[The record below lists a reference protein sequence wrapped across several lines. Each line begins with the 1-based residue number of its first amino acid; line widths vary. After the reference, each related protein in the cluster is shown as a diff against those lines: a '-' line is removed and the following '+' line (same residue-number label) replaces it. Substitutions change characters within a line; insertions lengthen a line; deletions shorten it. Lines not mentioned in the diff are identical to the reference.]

1 MPGLDRALSQL
12 RLFFPP
18 DWSVAYLKAE
28 GVPLLQTVEM
38 AAGAMLFAGI
48 AGLLMALYI
57 GARLPGSRLL
67 YSCLAT
73 VRAIP
78 DLTLAILCVML
89 VGIGPAAGLLALSV
103 FYTAAMGKIFADL
116 FVSADPGPVDILRA
130 TGAGSVS
137 VALFG
142 LLPLRLN
149 DLLTYGAYEFES
161 AMRAAVIV
169 GTVAAGGIGTELVS
183 AINETDYRHVTTLVI
198 MLTVLIAVFD
208 KLAWLV
214 RRYPPLLLLFV
225 VGGSISAWINR
236 PQMFAWSFFGSRLQK
251 MWPPRI
257 PVHDLSNV
265 PALIAETLM
274 IALGGT
280 VLAVLFAIPLGTA
293 AARNLSPAWIYTP
306 VRRFLELLRAIP
318 EVIWGLI
325 LVVTAGIGW
334 HAGALAL
341 GLHSTGVFG
350 KLYAESIENVP
361 PEPVIALAATGGPQ
375 VSIASFAMLPLAFPP
390 MIVHTLFRLEWNMR
404 ASTVVGLIGAGG
416 IGGALYNAQQLM
428 FYNQALAYILITWAL
443 IMLMD
448 LLNAQLRKRWKIAE
462 GRA

>member
-1 MPGLDRALSQL
+1 MPGLERAISQL

-18 DWSVAYLKAE
+18 DVNVAYLKAE
-28 GVPLLQTVEM
+28 GVPLLQTIEM

-48 AGLLMALYI
+48 AGLLMALYV

-73 VRAIP
+73 LRAIP

-89 VGIGPAAGLLALSV
+89 VGIGPAAGLLALSM

-116 FVSADPGPVDILRA
+116 FVSADAEPVDVLRA

-169 GTVAAGGIGTELVS
+169 GAVAAGGIGTELIS

-198 MLTVLIAVFD
+198 MLTILIAIFD

-214 RRYPPLLLLFV
+214 RRHPPLLLLFV

-236 PQMFAWSFFGSRLQK
+236 PHMIAWSFFGSRLQK
-251 MWPPRI
+251 MWPPSI
-257 PVHDLSNV
+257 PAHDLAHV
-265 PALIAETLM
+265 PTLITETLM

-280 VLAVLFAIPLGTA
+280 LLAVVFAIPMGTA
-293 AARNLSPAWIYTP
+293 AARNLSPAWLYTP
-306 VRRFLELLRAIP
+306 VRRFLELLRAVP

-350 KLYAESIENVP
+350 KLYAESIENVAS
-361 PEPVIALAATGGPQ
+361 EPVMALAATGGSQ
-375 VSIASFAMLPLAFPP
+375 VSIASFGMFPLAFPP

-428 FYNQALAYILITWAL
+428 FYDQAFAYVLITWAL
-443 IMLMD
+443 VMLMD
-448 LLNAQLRKRWKIAE
+448 LLNAQLRKHWKIAE